1 MDLDREG
8 LLKLYNT
15 MTTIRHFEERGIPE
29 TGQRGMSASVHSSAG
44 QEAVPVGVCANLTDE
59 DYIGSTHRGHGHCIA
74 KGVDVKQMMAV
85 TTVGTADVVFVG
97 EVSADTGG
105 DRFLSGRRMHG
116 GGHTPLPGFRY
127 APFFEVADR
136 GHGLV

>member
-8 LLKLYNT
+8 LLKLYNK

-59 DYIGSTHRGHGHCIA
+59 ATLEAPTGATATASPRASTLN
-74 KGVDVKQMMAV
+74 K
-85 TTVGTADVVFVG
+85 
-97 EVSADTGG
+97 
-105 DRFLSGRRMHG
+105 
-116 GGHTPLPGFRY
+116 
-127 APFFEVADR
+127 
-136 GHGLV
+136 